1 MSDFVNNP
9 PEPLT
14 SIPGRAR
21 IVDGAGN
28 PIDPD
33 NPPAEWQQ
41 PQPAQQ
47 ALPPSDRMHGASV
60 RGPDEDEDADTHEHK
75 GGKHARTVH
84 QRRSR
89 TSE

>member
-21 IVDGAGN
+21 IVDGQGN

-33 NPPAEWQQ
+33 NPPPATET
-41 PQPAQQ
+41 QPAQ
-47 ALPPSDRMHGASV
+47 ALPSNRMHGASV
-60 RGPDEDEDADTHEHK
+60 SGPDEDEDATEHK